1 MCNFFLY
8 AKARLLAEHNI
19 KDDNIFL
26 YFEKTLNFVAAEIK
40 NGKINILPMLPKLA
54 DFFVMKYAPVG
65 FLYSKDRHALTIL
78 WKISRQ
84 KANNGRKLN
93 YEKQNYNF

>member
-1 MCNFFLY
+1 MSNFLLY
-8 AKARLLAEHNI
+8 AKARILAEHNV

-40 NGKINILPMLPKLA
+40 NGKINILAMLPKLV
-54 DFFVMKYAPVG
+54 DFSVIKHAPVG

-78 WKISRQ
+78 WKILD
-84 KANNGRKLN
+84 K
-93 YEKQNYNF
+93 KQIMVEN

>member
-1 MCNFFLY
+1 MSNFFLY
-8 AKARLLAEHNI
+8 AKARILAEHNV

-40 NGKINILPMLPKLA
+40 NGKINILAMLPKLV
-54 DFFVMKYAPVG
+54 DFSVIKHAPVG

-78 WKISRQ
+78 WKILD
-84 KANNGRKLN
+84 K
-93 YEKQNYNF
+93 KQIMVEN

>member
-1 MCNFFLY
+1 MSNFLLY
-8 AKARLLAEHNI
+8 AKARILAEHNV

-40 NGKINILPMLPKLA
+40 NGKINILPMLPKLV
-54 DFFVMKYAPVG
+54 DFSVIKHAPVG

-78 WKISRQ
+78 WKILD
-84 KANNGRKLN
+84 K
-93 YEKQNYNF
+93 KQIMVEN

>member
-1 MCNFFLY
+1 MSNFLLY
-8 AKARLLAEHNI
+8 AKARILAEHNV

-54 DFFVMKYAPVG
+54 DFFVIKHASVG

-78 WKISRQ
+78 WKILD
-84 KANNGRKLN
+84 K
-93 YEKQNYNF
+93 KQIMVEN

>member
-19 KDDNIFL
+19 KNGNIFL

-40 NGKINILPMLPKLA
+40 NGKINILAMLPKLV
-54 DFFVMKYAPVG
+54 DFSVIKHAPVG

-78 WKISRQ
+78 WKILD
-84 KANNGRKLN
+84 K
-93 YEKQNYNF
+93 KQIMVEN

>member
-1 MCNFFLY
+1 MSNFLLY
-8 AKARLLAEHNI
+8 AKARILAEHNV

-40 NGKINILPMLPKLA
+40 NGKINILAMLPTLV
-54 DFFVMKYAPVG
+54 DFSVIKHAPVG

-78 WKISRQ
+78 WKILD
-84 KANNGRKLN
+84 K
-93 YEKQNYNF
+93 KQIMVEN